1 MRSNLW
7 SMREN
12 TSATL
17 VELEIMQT
25 ALCTLASTSRHNGWW
40 PVVDTALEHSWAPIH
55 KLDGSLGLDCCN
67 CSVDILGDNITT
79 VHEAASHVL
88 SMMRITFGH
97 HGRWLKSTVGD
108 LGNQEL
114 LMISLL
120 G

>member
-1 MRSNLW
+1 
-7 SMREN
+7 MREN

-67 CSVDILGDNITT
+67 CSVDITT
-79 VHEAASHVL
+79 VHETASHVL
-88 SMMRITFGH
+88 SMMRITFH
-97 HGRWLKSTVGD
+97 VGD
-108 LGNQEL
+108 LGNREL

-120 G
+120 GCDDMQERMMKA